1 MHIQSVVGNTEKAM
15 QQMRSIHMQKSD
27 SSHSDYPVYDGNNPK
42 SFINQITETL
52 QSPPDLVIRSFT
64 LSQDLQ
70 GFCVFI
76 ETLVDKNKIEQKLL
90 HFLSEQSTYSELDSY
105 ENIINMLQNRIP
117 FSSISE
123 STDFNH
129 CVQGLLKGICLLVI
143 SKSSHVLLLN
153 AARTPHRSV
162 TEPLIESTVQGPQ
175 EGFTEDISINF
186 SLLRKRIKNVHFR
199 IEQLVLGTE
208 TETKVCLLYLGNLA
222 PVTVVDEFRKRVHSI
237 KIDSVLDSSYIEEWI
252 QDTSLSPFS
261 TLLKTERPD
270 VVASHLL
277 EGRVGVLVDGTS
289 DVLIGPITFFQ
300 FFIAPEDYYQ
310 RAGIATL
317 LRLLRVLSFML
328 AIFVPALY
336 IAILTY
342 HQELLPHSLL
352 INLSAQ
358 REGVPL
364 PAMLEAVLM
373 MVTFEVLR
381 EAGLRMP
388 RIAGQAISI
397 VGALVLGEAAVSAG
411 LVSAAMVIVV
421 AVTAIS
427 NFVAPSYS
435 FGITQR
441 LLQFFYMAL
450 AGFMGLFGVLCGAL
464 FTVIHLASINSF
476 GVPYLSPVAP
486 TFLTDWKDL
495 LVRVPRPWMKTNPQ
509 MNRTKRK
516 LRERS

>member
-1 MHIQSVVGNTEKAM
+1 
-15 QQMRSIHMQKSD
+15 MQKND
-27 SSHSDYPVYDGNNPK
+27 SNQTNDPLYDGNNPK
-42 SFINQITETL
+42 AFVIQIMDTL
-52 QSPPDLVIRSFT
+52 HNPPDLVNRSFT
-64 LSQDLQ
+64 LSPDLH

-76 ETLVDKNKIEQKLL
+76 ETLVDKDKIEHELL
-90 HFLSEQSTYSELDSY
+90 YFLSEELLYSELDSS
-105 ENIINMLQNRIP
+105 ENIINTLQSRIP
-117 FSSISE
+117 FSSISV

-129 CVQGLLKGICLLVI
+129 CVLGLLNGKCLLVI
-143 SKSSHVLLLN
+143 SKTSQVLLLD
-153 AARTPHRSV
+153 AAKTPHRSV

-175 EGFTEDISINF
+175 EGFTEDISINL

-199 IEQLVLGTE
+199 IEQIIIGTD
-208 TETKVCLLYLGNLA
+208 TETKVSLLYLEKLA
-222 PVTVVDEFRKRVHSI
+222 PVAVVDEFRKRVHSI
-237 KIDSVLDSSYIEEWI
+237 EIDSVLDSGYIEEWI
-252 QDTSLSPFS
+252 QDKTISPFS

-270 VVASHLL
+270 VMASHLL
-277 EGRVGVLVDGTS
+277 EGRVGVLVDGTPGAL
-289 DVLIGPITFFQ
+289 VGPVTFFQ
-300 FFIAPEDYYQ
+300 FFNGPEDYYQ
-310 RAGIATL
+310 RADIATL
-317 LRLLRVLSFML
+317 LRWLRMLSFML

-336 IAILTY
+336 IAVLTY
-342 HQELLPHSLL
+342 HQETLPHSLL

-358 REGVPL
+358 REGVPF
-364 PAMLEAVLM
+364 PAVIEAVLM

-450 AGFMGLFGVLCGAL
+450 AGFMGLFGVLCGVL
-464 FTVIHLASINSF
+464 FTVVHLASIKSF

-495 LVRVPRPWMKTNPQ
+495 LVRVPRPWMKTYPQ

-516 LRERS
+516 QRGSS